1 MKPSGNES
9 LHYPDH
15 EMICDRNFSIALP
28 PTEAPK
34 VRVMTS
40 PRKYASVDYEQTIA

>member
-1 MKPSGNES
+1 MKAYIDQITKWFVTE
-9 LHYPDH
+9 
-15 EMICDRNFSIALP
+15 IFSAASP

-40 PRKYASVDYEQTIA
+40 QRYAIAYLF